1 MDYQDLSDG
10 AKQQLE
16 AGISMSTPTSSRSN
30 STTTR
35 AATAAAYSSNG
46 NGVSRSASTSS
57 LVQQKK
63 SGPALL
69 RKDAGSVLL
78 LLLLY
83 TLQGIPM
90 GLSGSIPLL
99 LHDKFFVF
107 NTCFARPGVTMPTD
121 LILAAGAVQFSE
133 PAIQLE
139 AAVGTP
145 GRLHLLQTIWPQK
158 ILAGA
163 CADVMWL
170 ANAVRCTQYWYMDG

>member
-1 MDYQDLSDG
+1 MDYQDSSDG

-16 AGISMSTPTSSRSN
+16 AGISMMSTPTSSRSN
-30 STTTR
+30 STTSR
-35 AATAAAYSSNG
+35 AAAAAAYSSNG

-99 LHDKFFVF
+99 LHDKVL
-107 NTCFARPGVTMPTD
+107 TMH
-121 LILAAGAVQFSE
+121 LITSAE
-133 PAIQLE
+133 QLQCQLCVE
-139 AAVGTP
+139 CQQSP
-145 GRLHLLQTIWPQK
+145 NPLF
-158 ILAGA
+158 
-163 CADVMWL
+163 
-170 ANAVRCTQYWYMDG
+170 

>member
-1 MDYQDLSDG
+1 MLICLPFLTHSVQMDYQDLSDG

-16 AGISMSTPTSSRSN
+16 MGVSVMSTPTSSRSN
-30 STTTR
+30 STTNR
-35 AATAAAYSSNG
+35 TAAAYSSNG
-46 NGVSRSASTSS
+46 NGHGHVPRSSSTSS

-99 LHDKFFVF
+99 LHDKVIKSLIYLPSDKCSISILNRDNNLTPVFV
-107 NTCFARPGVTMPTD
+107 
-121 LILAAGAVQFSE
+121 
-133 PAIQLE
+133 
-139 AAVGTP
+139 
-145 GRLHLLQTIWPQK
+145 QT
-158 ILAGA
+158 
-163 CADVMWL
+163 V
-170 ANAVRCTQYWYMDG
+170 